1 MSRIWGYIM
10 FALLV
15 LTGFK
20 ASAQVMEEDT
30 TTNQPFF
37 KATKFNSKC
46 YVGVNA
52 SVAQILKNQATGS
65 FGGDL
70 NWVINHKFVV
80 SAIYDETVNQVQI
93 QKIVSP
99 ADPTSPT
106 YLIHRYTGLGFS
118 YILFDNKLFSF
129 QPGLSAGW
137 GHIQYSYNNVNYHDN
152 FAEVV
157 PDVSATYNCTK
168 YFRFG
173 LGLNYR
179 IAAGASLNG
188 LKSGDIS
195 GVGGVVFIKVG
206 TF

>member
-1 MSRIWGYIM
+1 MKSSLKYTVLV
-10 FALLV
+10 LLV
-15 LTGFK
+15 FAGFG
-20 ASAQVMEEDT
+20 AFAQIMEEDT

-37 KATKFNSKC
+37 KANKFNSKC

-52 SVAQILKNQATGS
+52 SAVQILKTEAAGN
-65 FGGDL
+65 FGANL

-80 SAIYDETVNQVQI
+80 SAIYDGTVNQVQI
-93 QKIVSP
+93 QKIVTP
-99 ADPTSPT
+99 GDPSTAT
-106 YLIHRYTGLGFS
+106 YLKHQYVGLGFS
-118 YILFDNKLFSF
+118 YILFNSKLFSL
-129 QPGLSAGW
+129 QPELSAGW
-137 GHIQYSYNNVNYHDN
+137 GRIAYSYDSVRYHND

-157 PDVSATYNCTK
+157 PAISATYNCSK

-179 IAAGASLNG
+179 LAVGASLNG
-188 LKSGDIS
+188 LKSADIS